1 MIDSCSLTYHVF
13 SSVFFSLIYNS
24 LVLSIIFYDVV
35 EFKLCIL
42 YLCLSDFMSIC
53 LSLIYVLYICLSI
66 FVFLDVL
73 IVFVACSILP
83 CKYPATCVD
92 GATTDEY
99 TCVCTEGYSG
109 TNCDTVAGM

>member
-1 MIDSCSLTYHVF
+1 MMWLNSNYVYFIPLSFCNTTVF
-13 SSVFFSLIYNS
+13 
-24 LVLSIIFYDVV
+24 
-35 EFKLCIL
+35 K
-42 YLCLSDFMSIC
+42 SIC

-66 FVFLDVL
+66 FVYLDVL

-109 TNCDTVAGM
+109 TNCDTVTGM

>member
-1 MIDSCSLTYHVF
+1 MFVDMFI
-13 SSVFFSLIYNS
+13 N
-24 LVLSIIFYDVV
+24 IFYVNLF
-35 EFKLCIL
+35 E
-42 YLCLSDFMSIC
+42 
-53 LSLIYVLYICLSI
+53 
-66 FVFLDVL
+66 
-73 IVFVACSILP
+73 ACSSLP